1 MKAESFLTLLL
12 PLLLVTPVHS
22 EPKLL
27 FDDKLL
33 DLLSVESKIR
43 SILPVIK
50 SAVVSIESSDGAGSG
65 VIVSEDGLV
74 LTAAHVIGKRGEK
87 MMVTLAGGGKKNAVS
102 KGGSELSDAGMLQLE
117 KNERYPYVPLAK
129 QGSSAPGQWCLALG
143 HPNGFNQER
152 GMVLRAGM
160 ILEKKDETLQTN
172 CRLLG
177 GDSGGPL
184 FNLRGEVIG
193 IHSRISKNSDE
204 NYHTTIES
212 FLSNWNYFLSEEILL
227 LKNIQS
233 AGFLGVMCEQSKRGL
248 RIMEVIPHS
257 EADQMGLLAND
268 ELLRLDSIPLDTREK
283 LTILISEKSPG
294 EIVTLDF
301 MRGSREIAVQIQ
313 LGSRE

>member
-1 MKAESFLTLLL
+1 VKAKYFLTLLL
-12 PLLLVTPVHS
+12 PFLLIAPVNS
-22 EPKLL
+22 ESKLL
-27 FDDKLL
+27 QDDKLL

-43 SILPVIK
+43 SILPSIK

-87 MMVTLAGGGKKNAVS
+87 MSVTLAEGGKQNAVS

-117 KNERYPYVPLAK
+117 KNEPYPYVPLAK
-129 QGSSAPGQWCLALG
+129 PGSSVPGQWCLALG
-143 HPNGFNQER
+143 HPNGFNKER
-152 GMVLRAGM
+152 GMVLRAGI

-184 FNLRGEVIG
+184 FNLKGEVIG

-212 FLSNWNYFLSEEILL
+212 FLSNWNYFLSEEILR
-227 LKNIQS
+227 LKNLQS

-248 RIMEVIPHS
+248 RIVEVVPHS
-257 EADQMGLLAND
+257 EADQMGLLADD
-268 ELLRLDSIPLDTREK
+268 ELLRLDSIHLDTREK

-294 EIVTLDF
+294 EVVTLDF
-301 MRGSREIAVQIQ
+301 IRGSKEIAVQIK
-313 LGSRE
+313 LGSRD

>member
-27 FDDKLL
+27 FDEKLL

-43 SILPVIK
+43 SILPVLK

-117 KNERYPYVPLAK
+117 QNERYPYVPLAK

-184 FNLRGEVIG
+184 FNLKGEVIG

>member
-1 MKAESFLTLLL
+1 MKAKSFLTLLL
-12 PLLLVTPVHS
+12 PLLLFAPVNAES
-22 EPKLL
+22 KLL

-87 MMVTLAGGGKKNAVS
+87 MMVTLAGGSKKNAVS

-184 FNLRGEVIG
+184 FNLKGEVIG

-268 ELLRLDSIPLDTREK
+268 ELLRLDSIPLDTRK
-283 LTILISEKSPG
+283 TDHSYL
-294 EIVTLDF
+294 
-301 MRGSREIAVQIQ
+301 
-313 LGSRE
+313 

>member
-1 MKAESFLTLLL
+1 VKAKSFLTLLL
-12 PLLLVTPVHS
+12 PLLLFAPVNA

-50 SAVVSIESSDGAGSG
+50 NAVVSIESSDGAGSG

-87 MMVTLAGGGKKNAVS
+87 MMVTLAGGSKKNAVS

-117 KNERYPYVPLAK
+117 KNELYPYVPLAK
-129 QGSSAPGQWCLALG
+129 QGSSTPGQWCLALG

-152 GMVLRAGM
+152 GMVLRAGI

-184 FNLRGEVIG
+184 FNLKGEVIG
-193 IHSRISKNSDE
+193 IHSRISKNPDE

-212 FLSNWNYFLSEEILL
+212 FLSNWNYFLSEEILM

-248 RIMEVIPHS
+248 RIMDVVPHS
-257 EADQMGLLAND
+257 KADQMGLLAND

-301 MRGSREIAVQIQ
+301 IRDSREIAVQIQ
-313 LGSRE
+313 LGSRD

>member
-27 FDDKLL
+27 FDEKLL

-43 SILPVIK
+43 SIIPVIK

-184 FNLRGEVIG
+184 FNLKGEVIG

>member
-1 MKAESFLTLLL
+1 MKAESFLSLLL

-43 SILPVIK
+43 SILPIIK

-117 KNERYPYVPLAK
+117 QNERYPYVPLAK

-184 FNLRGEVIG
+184 FNLKGEVIG

-248 RIMEVIPHS
+248 RIMEVVPHS

>member
-1 MKAESFLTLLL
+1 VKAESFLSLLL

-27 FDDKLL
+27 FDEKLL

-87 MMVTLAGGGKKNAVS
+87 MMVTLAGGRKKNAVS

-184 FNLRGEVIG
+184 FNLKGEVIG

>member
-33 DLLSVESKIR
+33 NLLSVESKIR

-184 FNLRGEVIG
+184 FNLKGEVIG
-193 IHSRISKNSDE
+193 THSRISKNSDE

>member
-27 FDDKLL
+27 FDEKLL

>member
-27 FDDKLL
+27 FDEKLL

-43 SILPVIK
+43 SILPVLK

-117 KNERYPYVPLAK
+117 QNERYPYVPLAK

-184 FNLRGEVIG
+184 FNLKGEVIG

-248 RIMEVIPHS
+248 RIMKVIPHS

>member
-12 PLLLVTPVHS
+12 PLLLVAPVHS

-27 FDDKLL
+27 FDEKLL

>member
-12 PLLLVTPVHS
+12 PLLLIAPVNAES
-22 EPKLL
+22 KLL

-33 DLLSVESKIR
+33 DLLSVESEIR

-160 ILEKKDETLQTN
+160 ILEKKMRPYRPTA
-172 CRLLG
+172 
-177 GDSGGPL
+177 
-184 FNLRGEVIG
+184 V
-193 IHSRISKNSDE
+193 
-204 NYHTTIES
+204 Y
-212 FLSNWNYFLSEEILL
+212 SEEIPEVL
-227 LKNIQS
+227 
-233 AGFLGVMCEQSKRGL
+233 FLIS
-248 RIMEVIPHS
+248 
-257 EADQMGLLAND
+257 
-268 ELLRLDSIPLDTREK
+268 REK
-283 LTILISEKSPG
+283 
-294 EIVTLDF
+294 
-301 MRGSREIAVQIQ
+301 
-313 LGSRE
+313 

>member
-27 FDDKLL
+27 FDEKLL

-129 QGSSAPGQWCLALG
+129 QGSSTPGQWCLALG

>member
-1 MKAESFLTLLL
+1 VKAESFLTLLL

-22 EPKLL
+22 KPKLL
-27 FDDKLL
+27 FDEKLL

-43 SILPVIK
+43 SILPVLK

-117 KNERYPYVPLAK
+117 QNELYPYVPLAK

>member
-27 FDDKLL
+27 FDEKLL

-87 MMVTLAGGGKKNAVS
+87 MMVTLAGGRKKNAVS

>member
-1 MKAESFLTLLL
+1 VKAESFLTLLL

-27 FDDKLL
+27 FDEKLL

>member
-1 MKAESFLTLLL
+1 MKAKYFLTLLL
-12 PLLLVTPVHS
+12 PFLLIAPVNS
-22 EPKLL
+22 ESKLL
-27 FDDKLL
+27 QDDKLL

-43 SILPVIK
+43 SILPSIK

-212 FLSNWNYFLSEEILL
+212 FLSNWNYFLSEEILR
-227 LKNIQS
+227 LKNLQS

-248 RIMEVIPHS
+248 RIVEVVPHS
-257 EADQMGLLAND
+257 EADQMGLLADD
-268 ELLRLDSIPLDTREK
+268 ELLRLDSIHLDTREK

-294 EIVTLDF
+294 EVVTLDF
-301 MRGSREIAVQIQ
+301 IRGSKEIAVQIK
-313 LGSRE
+313 LGSRD